1 MRINIMEKDPARLR
15 AMAED
20 FGVKVPQGQTVE
32 MMEIAIASAYL
43 NEINAETR
51 RAMRVK
57 KLKDNSDW

>member
-1 MRINIMEKDPARLR
+1 MRIKIMDKDPARLR

-51 RAMRVK
+51 RAMRAK
-57 KLKDNSDW
+57 KLKDNLDW

>member
-1 MRINIMEKDPARLR
+1 MRIKIMEKDSARLR

-32 MMEIAIASAYL
+32 MMQIAIASAYL

-51 RAMRVK
+51 RAMRAK
-57 KLKDNSDW
+57 KLKDNLDW

>member
-1 MRINIMEKDPARLR
+1 MRIKIMEKDPARLR

-51 RAMRVK
+51 RAMRAK
-57 KLKDNSDW
+57 KLKDDLDW

>member
-1 MRINIMEKDPARLR
+1 MRIKIMEKDPARLR

-57 KLKDNSDW
+57 KLKDNLDW

>member
-1 MRINIMEKDPARLR
+1 MRIKIMDKDPARLR

-57 KLKDNSDW
+57 KLKDNLDW

>member
-1 MRINIMEKDPARLR
+1 MRIKIMEKDPARLR

-51 RAMRVK
+51 RAMRDK

>member
-57 KLKDNSDW
+57 KLKDNLDW

>member
-1 MRINIMEKDPARLR
+1 MRIKIMEKDPARLH

-20 FGVKVPQGQTVE
+20 FGVKAPEGQAIELVQ
-32 MMEIAIASAYL
+32 IAIASAYL

-57 KLKDNSDW
+57 KLKDNPNW

>member
-1 MRINIMEKDPARLR
+1 MRIKIMDKDPARLR

-51 RAMRVK
+51 RAMRAK
-57 KLKDNSDW
+57 KLKDDLDW

>member
-1 MRINIMEKDPARLR
+1 MRIKIMEKDPARLR

-32 MMEIAIASAYL
+32 MMQIAIASAYL

-51 RAMRVK
+51 RAMRAK
-57 KLKDNSDW
+57 KLKDNLDW

>member
-1 MRINIMEKDPARLR
+1 MRIKIMEKDPARLR

-32 MMEIAIASAYL
+32 MMQIAIASAYL

-57 KLKDNSDW
+57 KLKDNLDW

>member
-1 MRINIMEKDPARLR
+1 MRIKIMEKDPARLR

-51 RAMRVK
+51 RAMRAK
-57 KLKDNSDW
+57 KLKDNLDW

>member
-1 MRINIMEKDPARLR
+1 MRIKIMEKDPARLR

-20 FGVKVPQGQTVE
+20 FGVKVPQGQTIE

-51 RAMRVK
+51 RAMRAK
-57 KLKDNSDW
+57 KLKDNLDW